1 MTIYSEYFFLENFIA
16 GMVFAYTSKLITGGR
31 PGGRRLVLSGILAG
45 LYAFIIFVPVPPA
58 AAVLTVVAFCLVQ
71 GWLMS
76 AGMSGCA
83 GTADDER
90 TARKKGRHGGVQSNR
105 KPEPHAQTAPDRR
118 TIRRVESRTGAKK
131 AKRMVG
137 CGFIYF
143 LVTVFYGGVTN
154 AILRLGSFRGLAGAV
169 ITGSG
174 AMYMPA
180 LTYTGLMAAATAAA
194 MVIVIAIRLVKAKR
208 IDRETR
214 VKAAVSFDGVSWVL
228 DGMIDTGN
236 SLKEPVT
243 GRPVALVSGE
253 TLKKMTDRLE
263 HKETR
268 YVLVPYVSVGERG
281 TLQGYRADSMSVSG
295 TVIVRPVIAAS
306 RQSLGDIQI
315 LLPGELME
323 RGIYGNS

>member
-1 MTIYSEYFFLENFIA
+1 MPSVFFLCADHDSTVSAVDESYNFDMTIYSEYFFLENFIA
-16 GMVFAYTSKLITGGR
+16 GMAFAYTSKLITGGR

-45 LYAFIIFVPVPPA
+45 LYAFIIFVPVPHA
-58 AAVLTVVAFCLVQ
+58 AAVISVVVFCLVQ
-71 GWLMS
+71 GQLIS
-76 AGMSGCA
+76 AGIA
-83 GTADDER
+83 GSVGNAGGERTAR
-90 TARKKGRHGGVQSNR
+90 TARKK
-105 KPEPHAQTAPDRR
+105 ARR
-118 TIRRVESRTGAKK
+118 IA
-131 AKRMVG
+131 G
-137 CGFIYF
+137 CGFVYF

-228 DGMIDTGN
+228 EGMIDTGN
-236 SLKEPVT
+236 SLREPVT

-253 TLKKMTDRLE
+253 MLKKMTEKLE
-263 HKETR
+263 NKEAR
-268 YVLVPYVSVGERG
+268 FVLVPYVSVGERG
-281 TLQGYRADSMSVSG
+281 TLQGYRADSLSVSG
-295 TVIVRPVIAAS
+295 AVIVRPVIAAS